1 MDRGPE
7 DWRSEDRGQDD
18 ERRRKSLAIGISLG
32 IAIGARIG
40 VAMDNLG
47 LGMGIAI
54 GVAFGTRRRPARR
67 AVDWDGYGSRRG

>member
-1 MDRGPE
+1 LSYVAEPRRGGVDRGPE
-7 DWRSEDRGQDD
+7 DRRSEDRGQDD

-47 LGMGIAI
+47 LGMGK
-54 GVAFGTRRRPARR
+54 R
-67 AVDWDGYGSRRG
+67 